1 MQPLETLRFRA
12 SSQAK
17 YEDKSPVSKLH
28 NLQKINM
35 IFALLV
41 SLKENVS
48 LTLISWL

>member
-12 SSQAK
+12 SQAK
-17 YEDKSPVSKLH
+17 YEDKSPVSKPR

-48 LTLISWL
+48 LTLIPLL